1 MRIVTFGEIMGR
13 LTPPGFL
20 RLRQAV
26 PGPLEVT
33 FAGAEAN
40 VAASLALL
48 GASVRF
54 ITALP
59 RNPLADACVGALSRL
74 QVDTDRIIR
83 TEFGRLGLYFL
94 ETGANQRPSQVIYD
108 REGSAI
114 SLAQSELYDWPSQ
127 FADQG
132 WFHITG
138 ITPALSPQA
147 AISTLTAVRAARAA
161 GWTISCDLNFRK
173 KLWRWEPNVTPRE
186 LAERTMRQLLPLVDL
201 VIANEE
207 DCSDVLGIRA
217 EDTDVHAGRLA
228 IDHYPDVA
236 RQLIEQF
243 PNVARVAITLRES
256 LSASHNRWGGMLYDR
271 DEAIALFAPRQEE
284 TYQPYSIT
292 NIVDRVGAGDAFS
305 AGLIFA
311 LTTPELGSLDQA
323 IRFAA
328 AASCL
333 AHSIVGDFNF
343 SSRAEIEALMAGAA
357 SGRVI
362 R

>member
-1 MRIVTFGEIMGR
+1 M
-13 LTPPGFL
+13 
-20 RLRQAV
+20 
-26 PGPLEVT
+26 
-33 FAGAEAN
+33 
-40 VAASLALL
+40 
-48 GASVRF
+48 
-54 ITALP
+54 
-59 RNPLADACVGALSRL
+59 
-74 QVDTDRIIR
+74 
-83 TEFGRLGLYFL
+83 
-94 ETGANQRPSQVIYD
+94 IYD

-147 AISTLTAVRAARAA
+147 AISTLAAVRAARDA

-173 KLWRWEPNVTPRE
+173 KLWRWEPNVPPRE
-186 LAERTMRQLLPLVDL
+186 LAERTMRQLLPSVDL

-236 RQLIEQF
+236 RQLTDQF

-271 DEAIALFAPRQEE
+271 DEAIAFFAPRQEE

-311 LTTPELGSLDQA
+311 LTTPDFGSLDQA